1 MTPSKT
7 VEFDYPG
14 CKGFRVSLCYLA
26 REELIKLRTR
36 CVTQVFNKKTRS
48 YQEELDD
55 DKFLTEYTKAV
66 VKGWNGFQ
74 LSYAKNMLQLADLSP
89 EQETQELE
97 ITQDNVEVL
106 MKNSID
112 FDWFGFQ
119 KKFNELFYHDGHL
132 FGQKI
137 CGDDDEEQPIQLA
150 HFGKQGCPL

>member
-1 MTPSKT
+1 MNDTVKAVETPVKAVSLKSLMTPSKT

-14 CKGFRVSLCYLA
+14 CIGFKVQLCYLA

-74 LSYAKNMLQLADLSP
+74 LSYAKNMLLLGDLTP

-97 ITQDNVEVL
+97 FTQDNVEVL
-106 MKNSID
+106 MKNSND
-112 FDWFGFQ
+112 FDTWVTEQ
-119 KKFNELFYHDGHL
+119 V
-132 FGQKI
+132 
-137 CGDDDEEQPIQLA
+137 GDLENFTQS
-150 HFGKQGCPL
+150 K